1 MNFIDRIFSYKS
13 VSAKH
18 NCLCIMGVRI
28 KIRKKIN
35 RESCYHHLPIDR
47 KKIVFHS
54 ILKGYSCNPK
64 YIAEEILRR
73 KLPYDLVWVVDRH
86 ILKYIDS
93 FPKSIRLVMED
104 TDDAMYEWAT
114 ARVWVE
120 NERHDK
126 LTRTGFHK
134 RDGQIYI
141 QTWHGTFGLK
151 TIGNKNKNAK
161 RSELEFA
168 MQDAAQMD
176 YFISNSAWETM
187 FYKEAF
193 WNYGRILEFG
203 HARNDII
210 FCKNTKEIKNR
221 VYAKLGI
228 PEGKRLILYAPTWRE
243 NQDISCYSMDY
254 ERVRQS
260 LSRRFGGEW
269 IFAVKMHHLMF
280 EFRNKFLPEGVD
292 VLNIS
297 DYPDIQEL
305 HVAADAYIT
314 DYSSGILDFV
324 LTRKPGFLYVTDR
337 ERYEKA
343 RGLYYPLE
351 DTPFPIA
358 ENNMQMVN
366 NIENFDTTE
375 YLARVE
381 KFLSEKGCI
390 EDGHASA
397 RIVDFIESLINHT
410 ENKTI

>member
-1 MNFIDRIFSYKS
+1 
-13 VSAKH
+13 
-18 NCLCIMGVRI
+18 MGVRI
-28 KIRKKIN
+28 KIRKKTN
-35 RESCYHHLPIDR
+35 KESYYHHLAIDN

-114 ARVWVE
+114 AKVWVE

-126 LTRTGFHK
+126 LTRAGFHK
-134 RDGQIYI
+134 RDGQVYI

-161 RSELEFA
+161 QSELKFA

-176 YFISNSAWETM
+176 YFISNSAWETA

-193 WNYGRILEFG
+193 WNCGKILELG
-203 HARNDII
+203 HARNDIL
-210 FCKNTKEIKNR
+210 FCENANEIKNR
-221 VYAKLGI
+221 VYEKLGI
-228 PEGKRLILYAPTWRE
+228 PEDKRLIIYAPTWRE

-254 ERVRQS
+254 ERVCQA

-269 IFAVKMHHLMF
+269 VLAFKMHHLMF
-280 EFRNKFLPEGVD
+280 EFRNKSLPEEVGVI
-292 VLNIS
+292 NIS

-314 DYSSGILDFV
+314 DYSSGILDFM
-324 LTRKPGFLYVTDR
+324 LTRKPGFLYAADR
-337 ERYEKA
+337 EKYEKL

-351 DTPFPIA
+351 ETPFPVA
-358 ENNMQMVN
+358 ENNEQMVN
-366 NIENFDTTE
+366 NIENFDAAE

-381 KFLSEKGCI
+381 KFLLEKGCM

-397 RIVDFIESLINHT
+397 RIVNLIESFINQT
-410 ENKTI
+410 ENKNI